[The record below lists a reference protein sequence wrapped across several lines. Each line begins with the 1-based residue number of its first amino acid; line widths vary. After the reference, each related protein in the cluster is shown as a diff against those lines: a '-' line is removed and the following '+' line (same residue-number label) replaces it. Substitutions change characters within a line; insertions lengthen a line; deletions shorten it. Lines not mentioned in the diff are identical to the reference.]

1 MLLLLPPVGYLK
13 YRNDSKFSY
22 SDPKTSDLAP
32 TDCLSTLRPSSRS
45 TCRSGRQDRVP
56 PLGCERT
63 APCRPR
69 SLEGARAKG
78 RSRFPRILD
87 RARPS
92 AEPGTGCRT
101 RLRGRPRR
109 EGLGADR
116 VLERECGARLVAGQ
130 SSFSLGGHRSETASV
145 NTPPCSSA
153 SWAMLRRW
161 PPRGRGTRRGEPI
174 SCQASGGDAQGRLET
189 HKERSGRRRRKGA
202 ANLGPQLLTALA
214 PATAAG
220 CWSEAAETM
229 RWAWP
234 GAPQSTGRP
243 RSLGPKLTVS
253 RLAQP
258 PPGEGAPPRSGGGR
272 RKSVRGRRAWQL
284 ASREKFAAPPRG
296 GAGRRGAAR
305 PSRPRSPPV
314 TF

>member
-1 MLLLLPPVGYLK
+1 MVTTTP
-13 YRNDSKFSY
+13 
-22 SDPKTSDLAP
+22 DLAP
-32 TDCLSTLRPSSRS
+32 TDCLSTLRPSCRS

-56 PLGCERT
+56 PLGCE
-63 APCRPR
+63 RPR

-130 SSFSLGGHRSETASV
+130 SSFFLGGHRSETASV

-174 SCQASGGDAQGRLET
+174 SCQASGGAAQGRLET

-220 CWSEAAETM
+220 SWSEAAETM

-234 GAPQSTGRP
+234 RAPQSTGRP

-272 RKSVRGRRAWQL
+272 RKSVRGRRARQL

-296 GAGRRGAAR
+296 GAAR
-305 PSRPRSPPV
+305 PAPRV
-314 TF
+314 RGHRR